1 MLQESRSPT
10 LTIWLPKHRPQR
22 ADSFSLVM
30 AGRRVLDHLHDHDA
44 AKGLLML
51 SAPREK
57 AVSAARDESAH
68 AAVVAEEEKSTPRI
82 TVQNAH
88 MYPPPRLDVFRS
100 AARRGKGSE
109 PAVWFMQMTGK
120 VWNGDVAAYKEE
132 RVRHRDLCSCAP
144 KSMLTAEHL
153 DYIDRQLE
161 AQRADASRGS
171 TSSFKLSRG
180 WALAKKRHDLLHQ
193 YREDAVCWSTDSGP
207 R

>member
-30 AGRRVLDHLHDHDA
+30 AGRRVLDHLNDHDA

-68 AAVVAEEEKSTPRI
+68 AAVVAEEEKSAPRI

-88 MYPPPRLDVFRS
+88 MYPPPRLDVFYVFTPFERASHRAEVQHENQQRRS
-100 AARRGKGSE
+100 ALRARHPQTSFVRLAGLRRPPRMYCIRVKMLDTHGTTGPLIRAAPPCHVAKRFVWSRSWRGRVTCVSGRE
-109 PAVWFMQMTGK
+109 FRNTGT
-120 VWNGDVAAYKEE
+120 GA
-132 RVRHRDLCSCAP
+132 
-144 KSMLTAEHL
+144 
-153 DYIDRQLE
+153 
-161 AQRADASRGS
+161 
-171 TSSFKLSRG
+171 FLS
-180 WALAKKRHDLLHQ
+180 
-193 YREDAVCWSTDSGP
+193 
-207 R
+207 